1 MQDISATTK
10 SHLDFAGLS
19 DLKVRAK
26 QDQAGS
32 AQEVGRQ
39 FEAMFVNMVFKS
51 VREANVPMKS
61 ELMSSSSLDTFEQMY
76 HQELSQVMAQK
87 GLFGLGDW
95 LAEQVNGQNQG
106 TKAIKAYD
114 QALSSGYEDSST
126 TDTSEV
132 LLNSGEQ

>member
-1 MQDISATTK
+1 MQDISTTTK
-10 SHLDFAGLS
+10 SHLDFAGLN

-39 FEAMFVNMVFKS
+39 FEATFVNMVFKS

-95 LAEQVNGQNQG
+95 LAAHVNAQNQG
-106 TKAIKAYD
+106 AKAVKAYD
-114 QALSSGYEDSST
+114 QTLSPAHEGTPTADA
-126 TDTSEV
+126 SEV
-132 LLNSGEQ
+132 SLNSGEQ